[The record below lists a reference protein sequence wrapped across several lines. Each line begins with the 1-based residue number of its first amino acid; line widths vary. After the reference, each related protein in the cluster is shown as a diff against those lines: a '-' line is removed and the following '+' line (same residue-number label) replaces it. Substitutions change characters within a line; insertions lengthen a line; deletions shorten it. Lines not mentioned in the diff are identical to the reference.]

1 MGIQT
6 DPELT
11 EWSSGRHFEFGLSPI
26 TRLLLDV
33 FARNLAGGLNYTSYI
48 ELYRN
53 IKQKNIQYGDDR
65 HFVFLHE
72 T

>member
-33 FARNLAGGLNYTSYI
+33 FARNLAGGLNFTSYR
-48 ELYRN
+48 LR
-53 IKQKNIQYGDDR
+53 QKILLLPLPE
-65 HFVFLHE
+65 VF
-72 T
+72 